1 MNGKTT
7 VETLLKELEGVL
19 AAYGADAQRWPGDRR
34 AELTAFAA
42 SNAEARRLC
51 ETAAAVDRLLDA
63 AAGQSEQAPI
73 GLMSRIMSEVQA
85 EHRVAADRAGEGKPV
100 AEVVSIRAARLQP
113 AQAMGDADRA
123 APADK
128 QPQPSGWASM
138 AMLAAS
144 LVLGVLIGGTGQ
156 LNGALEQIGLLNG
169 QPAAV
174 ESTTVL
180 LSPML
185 DSEEP
190 IGDDIL

>member
-1 MNGKTT
+1 
-7 VETLLKELEGVL
+7 
-19 AAYGADAQRWPGDRR
+19 
-34 AELTAFAA
+34 
-42 SNAEARRLC
+42 
-51 ETAAAVDRLLDA
+51 
-63 AAGQSEQAPI
+63 
-73 GLMSRIMSEVQA
+73 
-85 EHRVAADRAGEGKPV
+85 
-100 AEVVSIRAARLQP
+100 
-113 AQAMGDADRA
+113 
-123 APADK
+123 
-128 QPQPSGWASM
+128 
-138 AMLAAS
+138 MLAAS